1 MAKKKTKTR
10 TNKSAEKIDYSYTKD
25 KKNKSGKW
33 QLRVDYQITED
44 RIKVKPYV
52 VITGDGLKES
62 KLCTIK
68 CEYKYL
74 KKSGKYPTSGWDNKW
89 VTTSKSSTHKVKDE
103 GTHKIFFADKKGNA
117 QWVSLKTFVVYIS
130 AKIGSHV
137 SKTTIYGSK
146 KPTRPQLVT
155 VGNTTYGLE
164 HNVNDPYVW
173 RIWFEYEPKGS
184 GNDYAAP
191 VDDWWVS
198 RQADSPT
205 ANWDQIGHK
214 NAKHDVNGFREIF
227 PNQAREL
234 EAGHRYKWKVT
245 FSNDAGSSSRIYP
258 PNKENNVET
267 VKDSKGNNKTRAITQ
282 LDKLKEWAFTPPAQL
297 GSINA
302 LRQNKGVRLT
312 WERDPIKAY
321 DGIYRGYFFQ
331 VIKDKKIDKVS
342 GLKNNEWSW
351 ISRVNDDRKL
361 VKYLEEKQN
370 PQHVSDYDRTLTAK
384 ILLEDN
390 HRYML
395 RVVPFNYDKGVRPNT
410 KNITYGKGKSKHIQ
424 EAVPS
429 EATEV
434 IYFKPCKADSV
445 KAVYNEDEFINVTI
459 NYKSAS
465 GGSVNCARI
474 FRRYRFADNTT
485 SDWIE
490 CWYDGSSPPTPGTE
504 GITLTRNEETDIFE
518 DLQAVPTEYDGKK
531 VTGIKYSVELGVNEE
546 GAFAPSGDDRFAD
559 KTIMDGWVSNL
570 KKPDKPTL
578 LFPEDKKAYPE
589 TTEYVTFTWAHNPT
603 DGTGQQAAKLDI
615 FVFDSSVSIPSDFFS
630 YPIWTSDHDARN
642 TVSIDDDSAFYNMS
656 FSDQIYKITDVDTT
670 QKTVTCVQT
679 NFSPNDKILWRVATK
694 GTYEQYSD
702 FSTEQRTFNIFGA
715 PSIELKVKTPN
726 NVDVYYNIDRTEF
739 ESDWLWVYSDGSLS
753 PAQTSVGKQYKIVG
767 WCDNLGDYATGE
779 DASGYSYLGKDL
791 LWNGVNYVL
800 VEYSTTVITQ
810 IPTTVSWEYT
820 DLSGTLQAL
829 NLYLVSNDNV
839 VESYSVDLTEDNEYT
854 FSYLF
859 DNDEMYSIVAEAT
872 SSTTLT
878 ATEDISFLVSYTT
891 VELSKMLSVSA
902 DFDESTGFA
911 ILTLSEDVDEGT
923 EDDNLDIEISE
934 GGSDVLRAGTAFRLY
949 FEHTY
954 EDGRLIVKS
963 LLDKPLN
970 YITIACSVNVF
981 NPSTLFPNDD
991 IYPSESVYPQ
1001 KAVSTNNTDTDYVLF
1016 DEYIGLD
1023 PGVINLYVSVPENKG
1038 LIYAPD
1044 AKTTALIQLNYITG
1058 EYTYEGEQ
1066 ETTVVEFPI
1075 RGTIYDDFDIVDQPD
1090 IVETE
1095 DEVATDV
1102 YLYRYYRNTK
1112 TYIGHFTPNFE
1123 DDETIVATIFD
1134 RFCPIN
1140 NEFEYQ
1146 LIQVTE
1152 SGHISYSSVAVQFNT
1167 LYWYCYW
1174 GPTYDN
1180 VAKARWNPSGSASYS
1195 RPERQ
1200 SVRYSG
1206 RQYPVVY
1213 DSDAIEETYSFSVE
1227 LIEDDYMIDNM
1238 GDDETALETIDL
1250 YRQLMLDG
1258 GVGFWKS
1265 FSGDVYF
1272 ATFDFSYSV
1281 DYKDRIKKYPCSLSV
1296 TRIEGNEVF

>member
-1 MAKKKTKTR
+1 MAKIR
-10 TNKSAEKIDYSYTKD
+10 TNKNAEKIDYSYTKD
-25 KKNKSGKW
+25 DKNKKGKW
-33 QLRVDYQITED
+33 QLRVDYKITED
-44 RIKVKPYV
+44 RIKIKPYI

-62 KLCTIK
+62 RSCTIK

-89 VTTSKSSTHKVKDE
+89 VTTSKSSTHKVRSE
-103 GTHKIFFADKKGNA
+103 GTHKVFFTNKKGNP
-117 QWVSLKTFVVYIS
+117 QWLSLKTFAVVIS
-130 AKIGSHV
+130 AKIGSKV
-137 SKTTIYGSK
+137 SRTAIYGSK
-146 KPTRPQLVT
+146 KPTKPQLVT
-155 VGNTTYGLE
+155 VGNTTYSLE

-191 VDDWWVS
+191 VDDWWVF
-198 RQADSPT
+198 RQADST
-205 ANWDQIGHK
+205 SANWDQIGHK

-227 PNQAREL
+227 PNDPKQL

-258 PNKENNVET
+258 PNTENNVET
-267 VKDSKGNNKTRAITQ
+267 VTDSKGNNKTKAITQ
-282 LDKLKEWAFTPPAQL
+282 YDKLKEWAFTPPPQL

-302 LRQNKGVRLT
+302 YRLDNGVRLS
-312 WERDPIKAY
+312 WDRDQTKAY

-331 VIKDKKIDKVS
+331 VIKDKKIDQVS
-342 GLKNNEWSW
+342 GLINSEWSW
-351 ISRVNDDRKL
+351 ASRVNSNGKL
-361 VKYLEEKQN
+361 VKYLEEGRHN
-370 PQHVSDYDRTLTAK
+370 HASEYDRTLTAK

-410 KNITYGKGKSKHIQ
+410 ITTGKSKHIQ
-424 EAVPS
+424 KASPS

-434 IYFKPCKADSV
+434 IYFKPCKANSV
-445 KAVYNEDEFINVTI
+445 KAVYNEDGFINVTI

-485 SDWIE
+485 SDWFE

-504 GITLTRNEETDIFE
+504 GITLTRNEEQDTFE
-518 DLQAVPTEYDGKK
+518 DLQPVPTEYDDKE
-531 VTGIKYSVELGVNEE
+531 VTGIKYSVQLGVNEE
-546 GAFAPSGDDRFAD
+546 GEFAPTGDNRFAA

-578 LFPEDKKAYPE
+578 LFPEDNKAYPE

-615 FVFDSSVSIPSDFFS
+615 FVFDSSVSVIPDDFFT
-630 YPIWTSDHDARN
+630 YPIWASDHDARN

-656 FSDQIYKITDVDTT
+656 FTEQIYKITGIDTDS
-670 QKTVTCVQT
+670 KTVTYIQT
-679 NFSPNDKILWRVATK
+679 NFSPNDRILWRVATK
-694 GTYEQYSD
+694 GTYEQYSN

-715 PSIELKVKTPN
+715 PSIELKIRTPN
-726 NVDVYYNIDRTEF
+726 NIDVYYNIDKTEL

-753 PAQTSVGKQYKIVG
+753 PATTSIGKQYKVVG
-767 WCDNLGDYATGE
+767 WCDDLGDYATGE
-779 DASGYSYLGKDL
+779 DATGYSYLGKDY
-791 LWNGVNYVL
+791 LWDGTNYVYVNYPVDI
-800 VEYSTTVITQ
+800 ITQ
-810 IPTTVSWEYT
+810 IPTTVSWTYT

-829 NLYLVSNDNV
+829 NLYLVSDGNV
-839 VESYSVDLTEDNEYT
+839 VESYSVDLTEDDEYT

-859 DNDEMYSIVAEAT
+859 DNEAMYTIVAEAI

-891 VELSKMLSVSA
+891 VQLSKMLSVSA

-911 ILTLSEDVDEGT
+911 ILTLSEETDEGT
-923 EDDNLDIEISE
+923 EDDNLDVEVTEE
-934 GGSDVLRAGTAFRLY
+934 GTTVLRAGTAFRLY
-949 FEHTY
+949 FEYTY

-963 LLDKPLN
+963 LLDKALKD
-970 YITIACSVNVF
+970 ITIACSINTF
-981 NPSTLFPNDD
+981 NPSTLFPSDD
-991 IYPSESVYPQ
+991 IYPGNSLYPQ
-1001 KAVSTNNTDTDYVLF
+1001 KAISTDDISTDYYLF
-1016 DEYIGLD
+1016 DNYVSDD
-1023 PGVINLYVSVPENKG
+1023 PGIINLYISVPENKG

-1044 AKTTALIQLNYITG
+1044 AKTTVLIQLNYVTG
-1058 EYTYEGEQ
+1058 EYIYEE
-1066 ETTVVEFPI
+1066 ETTDVEFPI
-1075 RGTIYDDFDIVDQPD
+1075 KGTIYDEFDVIDQPEV
-1090 IVETE
+1090 VELE

-1102 YLYRYYRNTK
+1102 YLYRYYRDTK
-1112 TYIGHFTPNFE
+1112 TYIGHFSPNFE
-1123 DDETIVATIFD
+1123 DDETIVATILD

-1213 DSDAIEETYSFSVE
+1213 DSNAIEETYSFSVE
-1227 LIEDDYMIDNM
+1227 LVEDDYMIDNM

-1272 ATFDFSYSV
+1272 ATFDFSYSI